1 MKKEPKVIIFLL
13 RLTLAW
19 IFLYSS
25 ISKIIANDWTSANF
39 LKEASTLKPLFDWF
53 ASPQNIDWVDFL
65 NIYGQLALGIAL
77 LLGIFLPVAAIGGVA
92 MMTLYYLAQLHFPYV
107 GRGTLFLLI
116 DDHVIYSLCLLL
128 LWKVDAG
135 RYLGLKTKVAQLLG
149 NRLQKLN

>member
-53 ASPQNIDWVDFL
+53 ASPQNIGWVDFL

-135 RYLGLKTKVAQLLG
+135 RYLGLKTQVAQLLG